1 MACYVKN
8 TIFELESLLILM
20 HGSFPTP
27 GGVTLQFYK
36 LGIYKSN
43 AEQSDGANT
52 DSYVAGF
59 TDSVVSMQ
67 QGWRPEVRIKAHF
80 VGESSCS

>member
-59 TDSVVSMQ
+59 TDSVVTGNYAAGLVPRGQ
-67 QGWRPEVRIKAHF
+67 NRGALRR
-80 VGESSCS
+80 